1 MKRNELK
8 IFKIF
13 LSLLLLI
20 SIGSYFSFNALAV
33 ETESF
38 NDGDKSITEKD
49 SKVNDQISSD
59 DDFNQ
64 SGGTLIIKKISN
76 GTVTPENTEFMVI
89 GPNDYNKVIKE

>member
-1 MKRNELK
+1 MKRKELK

-38 NDGDKSITEKD
+38 NDGDKSITE
-49 SKVNDQISSD
+49 N
-59 DDFNQ
+59 
-64 SGGTLIIKKISN
+64 
-76 GTVTPENTEFMVI
+76 I
-89 GPNDYNKVIKE
+89 G